1 MIKKIVRY
9 AAAILL
15 VLTVCI
21 VAAGPVK
28 EMLAA
33 TKNGSTE
40 ERTIPERLDT
50 QDYEK
55 FIEKGLSECKY
66 ITTWDRDF
74 RTKDV
79 IAYEYKKYE
88 YKTDEIV
95 LYFNNGAMAAA
106 QITNVIFW

>member
-9 AAAILL
+9 AAAALL

-21 VAAGPVK
+21 IAASPVK

-33 TKNGSTE
+33 TKNGSTD
-40 ERTIPERLDT
+40 ERVFPEKLDT

-66 ITTWDRDF
+66 ITTWDRTF
-74 RTKDV
+74 KTKDV
-79 IAYEYKKYE
+79 IAYEYRKHE

-95 LYFNNGAMAAA
+95 LYFNNGAMAAT